1 MKLFKIKPILIK
13 KAGTIIKVKNFDAKQ
28 HKYCK
33 AENKYGKLYKNKPC
47 EMM

>member
-13 KAGTIIKVKNFDAKQ
+13 KAESIIKVKNFDAKQ

-33 AENKYGKLYKNKPC
+33 AGKINIEKCTKQTL
-47 EMM
+47 